1 MSESEFHEESTD
13 IREAEV
19 EDEFNPNFEA
29 LGGLIG
35 EEVYQLPPPLTP
47 HYTTPPSASGA
58 DFLHFIK
65 YLEQC
70 RIQEDARRRQEEDF
84 RRREDEQ
91 RRQEESAR
99 FTALLQRLLPVT
111 SQPDSTHSLSGNT
124 SSTSSVPTV
133 SSSSSSVIPAP
144 QKAITQNPP
153 PLQADSSF
161 QVFREWRCRSE
172 DYSIMVDLSK
182 LPREKQLIQL
192 RMCLTLEMQRI
203 LEHTL
208 DIPPNKDKTVEE
220 VLDELQDHV
229 KSLRNEA
236 LRRRELLSCKQF
248 QGESFSEFYVL
259 LKHIAEEVDVCP
271 GNSSV
276 CEETQMKMIILMGIR
291 DGELVQKL
299 ISLDATASL
308 QEVVNTCR
316 SYEVARKATSA
327 IRAPT
332 SQLRVVSTYKKQ
344 KGGGKNHSSTPPPK
358 PANPCQCCARN
369 HHSSEVCPALESNCK
384 NCGRRGHW
392 DRTPK
397 CPANAAQCRV
407 CNRVGHYDKYCKTKR
422 NDSSQGGSSSD
433 KATPSSGKSK
443 VVKKSSCR
451 RVETTFGKSP
461 KPVCVLLTYGD
472 VTSRIQMLP
481 DTGAEVS
488 VGGPQHLDLLKIPRN
503 SLKPFPTT
511 VTLTAD
517 SSAMTPALGTF
528 QATLMLGK
536 QSCSAVIQ
544 VHDGVQTPLLSYS
557 HCKELAIISSDFPKP
572 ILEVKHVKRCKGLP
586 LSATTSP
593 TEAREFLLREFKDV
607 LITKEDLKTTP
618 LQPMTGP
625 PMRIHLK
632 DGAVP
637 FAVHTPRQIPFAF
650 RDQVKEELAS
660 MVTQGIIKPAGN
672 EPSEW
677 CHPLVI
683 VAKDS
688 GVRITVDLTKLNSQ
702 VSRPTHLS
710 PTPFAAIR
718 SVNSKARYFTTADAL
733 CGYWQMALAEEDQ
746 HLTTFITP
754 DKFVVAAS
762 QVSYCGYQ
770 LSEEGIAAD
779 PGKVSAIRDFPTL
792 TNLTDLR
799 SFMGLVNQLAKF
811 TPEIA
816 ATPQPLR
823 PLMSPKRAFFWTPD
837 HDEAFRR
844 DHSNGRLCLV
854 QCGSRFLT
862 DAESRYA
869 TIELEL
875 LAVVWAMS
883 KCRLYLAGLQPFTL
897 MTDHRPLIPIL
908 NHYTLDAVENPRF
921 QCIKEKISPYLFTAV
936 WQAGKQLS
944 IPDALS
950 RAPVSQPT
958 PEDDITCA
966 DVATHVR
973 FILNVNAVIT
983 EEDSTPQDADRT
995 LQELR
1000 AAARAD
1006 SSENLSTDG
1015 DLVLYGARIVVPA
1028 ALRRRTLA
1036 RLHDSHRGVEATK
1049 RRARQTVFWPGIDSD
1064 ITSTVGA
1071 CEPCQ
1076 MLQPSLQQE
1085 PLLSD
1090 DHPTRPF
1097 ESVSV
1102 DFFIV
1107 AGKSFLV
1114 VTDRLSGWPVMVPCK
1129 GDTTASNTIR
1139 IFCCYFREVGVPL
1152 RLRTDGGPQFASKDF
1167 QDFMMRWGVHHI
1179 MSSPHHPQSNGHAE
1193 ASVKAIKHLILKTAP
1208 SGNIDCEEFD
1218 RGLLEL
1224 RNTPNFTGHSP
1235 AQIFYGRP
1243 LRTCVPAHPQ
1253 SFSEEWQAKS
1263 EDCDCR
1269 AAARAE
1275 QVKLQYD
1282 QHARPLPKLEI
1293 GQTDIEVKRKPH
1305 TSNMKWK
1312 LRENSHFHEVGVK
1325 NKPHTSIRS
1334 KNIKGTPHFYNDVEV
1349 KRKSHISIMKWKLRE
1364 YPTLC

>member
-1 MSESEFHEESTD
+1 MSESEFHEKSSD

-19 EDEFNPNFEA
+19 EEGFNPNVGA
-29 LGGLIG
+29 LDGLIG
-35 EEVYQLPPPLTP
+35 EE
-47 HYTTPPSASGA
+47 
-58 DFLHFIK
+58 
-65 YLEQC
+65 
-70 RIQEDARRRQEEDF
+70 
-84 RRREDEQ
+84 
-91 RRQEESAR
+91 
-99 FTALLQRLLPVT
+99 
-111 SQPDSTHSLSGNT
+111 
-124 SSTSSVPTV
+124 
-133 SSSSSSVIPAP
+133 
-144 QKAITQNPP
+144 
-153 PLQADSSF
+153 
-161 QVFREWRCRSE
+161 
-172 DYSIMVDLSK
+172 
-182 LPREKQLIQL
+182 
-192 RMCLTLEMQRI
+192 RI

-208 DIPPNKDKTVEE
+208 DIPPNTDKTVEE

-248 QGESFSEFYVL
+248 EGESFSDFYVR

-299 ISLDATASL
+299 ISLEATASL

-316 SYEVARKATSA
+316 SYEAARKATSA

-358 PANPCQCCARN
+358 PANPCQCCART
-369 HHSSEVCPALESNCK
+369 HHSSEICPALESSCK

-422 NDSSQGGSSSD
+422 NDSTQGGSSSD

-443 VVKKSSCR
+443 VLKKSSCR
-451 RVETTFGKSP
+451 RVETFGKSP
-461 KPVCVLLTYGD
+461 KPVSVLLTYGD

-481 DTGAEVS
+481 DTGVEVS
-488 VGGPQHLDLLKIPRN
+488 VVGPQHLDLLKIPRSN
-503 SLKPFPTT
+503 LKPFPTT

-517 SSAMTPALGTF
+517 GSAMTPALGTF

-557 HCKELAIISSDFPKP
+557 HCKELAIISPDFPKP
-572 ILEVKHVKRCKGLP
+572 ILEIKHVNRCKDLP
-586 LSATTSP
+586 LSAATSP
-593 TEAREFLLREFKDV
+593 TEAREFFLREFKDV
-607 LITKEDLKTTP
+607 LVTKEDLKTTP

-632 DGAVP
+632 DDY
-637 FAVHTPRQIPFAF
+637 FTHLQRIYEMLLRCRKF
-650 RDQVKEELAS
+650 
-660 MVTQGIIKPAGN
+660 
-672 EPSEW
+672 
-677 CHPLVI
+677 
-683 VAKDS
+683 
-688 GVRITVDLTKLNSQ
+688 RITLN
-702 VSRPTHLS
+702 R
-710 PTPFAAIR
+710 
-718 SVNSKARYFTTADAL
+718 
-733 CGYWQMALAEEDQ
+733 
-746 HLTTFITP
+746 

-762 QVSYCGYQ
+762 QVSFCGYQ

-779 PGKVSAIRDFPTL
+779 PGKVSAIRDFPTP

-799 SFMGLVNQLAKF
+799 SFMGLVNQLAEF

-816 ATPQPLR
+816 ATAQPLR
-823 PLMSPKRAFFWTPD
+823 PLMSLKRAFVWTPD
-837 HDEAFRR
+837 HDDAFRR
-844 DHSNGRLCLV
+844 VKAALVSPPVFPSFDPALPVILQTDASRLYGIGYALLQDHSNGRLRLV
-854 QCGSRFLT
+854 QCGSRFLA
-862 DAESRYA
+862 DAETRYA

-883 KCRLYLAGLQPFTL
+883 KCRLYLAGLQHFTL

-908 NHYTLDAVENPRF
+908 NHYTLDAVENPRL
-921 QCIKEKISPYLFTAV
+921 QRPKEKISPYLFTAV

-950 RAPVSQPT
+950 RAP
-958 PEDDITCA
+958 
-966 DVATHVR
+966 
-973 FILNVNAVIT
+973 
-983 EEDSTPQDADRT
+983 
-995 LQELR
+995 
-1000 AAARAD
+1000 
-1006 SSENLSTDG
+1006 
-1015 DLVLYGARIVVPA
+1015 
-1028 ALRRRTLA
+1028 
-1036 RLHDSHRGVEATK
+1036 
-1049 RRARQTVFWPGIDSD
+1049 
-1064 ITSTVGA
+1064 
-1071 CEPCQ
+1071 
-1076 MLQPSLQQE
+1076 PSLQQE
-1085 PLLSD
+1085 PLLND

-1097 ESVSV
+1097 ESVSA
-1102 DFFIV
+1102 DFFSV

-1114 VTDRLSGWPVMVPCK
+1114 VTDRLSGWPVVVPCK

-1139 IFCCYFREVGVPL
+1139 IFCRYFREVGVPL

-1179 MSSPHHPQSNGHAE
+1179 MSSPHYPQSNGHAE
-1193 ASVKAIKHLILKTAP
+1193 ASVKAIKHLILKTSP

-1224 RNTPNFTGHSP
+1224 RNTPNFTGRSP
-1235 AQIFYGRP
+1235 AQILYGRP
-1243 LRTCVPAHPQ
+1243 LRTCVPAYPQ

-1263 EDCDCR
+1263 EDCDRR

-1293 GQTDIEVKRKPH
+1293 GQTVRIQDP
-1305 TSNMKWK
+1305 TSHRWEK
-1312 LRENSHFHEVGVK
+1312 VGVVMGFGK
-1325 NKPHTSIRS
+1325 SRD
-1334 KNIKGTPHFYNDVEV
+1334 YEV
-1349 KRKSHISIMKWKLRE
+1349 RLPSG
-1364 YPTLC
+1364 

>member
-1 MSESEFHEESTD
+1 MQQPLTHIKILLHYSARGPLLSKFLTKPNNLQKGKRHR
-13 IREAEV
+13 IRE
-19 EDEFNPNFEA
+19 DIIP
-29 LGGLIG
+29 
-35 EEVYQLPPPLTP
+35 
-47 HYTTPPSASGA
+47 SGA

-111 SQPDSTHSLSGNT
+111 SQPDSTHSLSVNT
-124 SSTSSVPTV
+124 LSTSSVPTV

-153 PLQADSSF
+153 PLQADASF
-161 QVFREWRCRSE
+161 QVFREWRRRWE

-192 RMCLTLEMQRI
+192 RMCLTLETQRI

-208 DIPPNKDKTVEE
+208 DIPPNTDKTVEE

-248 QGESFSEFYVL
+248 EGESFSDFYVR

-316 SYEVARKATSA
+316 SYEAARKATSA

-358 PANPCQCCARN
+358 PATPCQCCART
-369 HHSSEVCPALESNCK
+369 HHSSEVCPALESSCK

-422 NDSSQGGSSSD
+422 NDSTQGGSSSD
-433 KATPSSGKSK
+433 KTTPSSGKSK

-451 RVETTFGKSP
+451 RVETFGKSP

-488 VGGPQHLDLLKIPRN
+488 VVGPQHLDLLKIPRSN
-503 SLKPFPTT
+503 LKPFPTT

-517 SSAMTPALGTF
+517 GSAMTPALGTF
-528 QATLMLGK
+528 QATLTLGK

-557 HCKELAIISSDFPKP
+557 HCKELAIISPDFPKP
-572 ILEVKHVKRCKGLP
+572 ILEVKHVKRCKELP

-593 TEAREFLLREFKDV
+593 TEARDFFLREFKDV
-607 LITKEDLKTTP
+607 LVTIEDLKTTP

-632 DGAVP
+632 DGAMLLRCRK
-637 FAVHTPRQIPFAF
+637 F
-650 RDQVKEELAS
+650 
-660 MVTQGIIKPAGN
+660 
-672 EPSEW
+672 
-677 CHPLVI
+677 
-683 VAKDS
+683 
-688 GVRITVDLTKLNSQ
+688 RITLN
-702 VSRPTHLS
+702 R
-710 PTPFAAIR
+710 
-718 SVNSKARYFTTADAL
+718 
-733 CGYWQMALAEEDQ
+733 
-746 HLTTFITP
+746 

-762 QVSYCGYQ
+762 QVSFCGYQ

-779 PGKVSAIRDFPTL
+779 PGKVSAIWDFPTP

-799 SFMGLVNQLAKF
+799 SFMGLVNQLAEF
-811 TPEIA
+811 TPDIA
-816 ATPQPLR
+816 ATAQPLR
-823 PLMSPKRAFFWTPD
+823 PLMSPKRAFTD
-837 HDEAFRR
+837 ASRLYGIGYALLQ
-844 DHSNGRLCLV
+844 DHSNGRLRLV

-883 KCRLYLAGLQPFTL
+883 KCRLYLAGLQHFTL

-908 NHYTLDAVENPRF
+908 NHYTLDAVENPRL
-921 QCIKEKISPYLFTAV
+921 QRLKEKISPYLFTAV

-950 RAPVSQPT
+950 QAPVSQPT
-958 PEDDITCA
+958 PEDDTTCA

-973 FILNVNAVIT
+973 YIVNVNAVIA

-1049 RRARQTVFWPGIDSD
+1049 RRARQTVFWPGINSD
-1064 ITSTVGA
+1064 ITSTVRA
-1071 CEPCQ
+1071 CESCQ

-1085 PLLSD
+1085 PLLND

-1097 ESVSV
+1097 ESVSA
-1102 DFFIV
+1102 DFFSV

-1114 VTDRLSGWPVMVPCK
+1114 VTDRLSGWPVVVPCK

-1139 IFCCYFREVGVPL
+1139 IFCRYFREVGVPL

-1179 MSSPHHPQSNGHAE
+1179 MSSPHYPQSNGHAE
-1193 ASVKAIKHLILKTAP
+1193 ASVKAIKHLILRTSP

-1224 RNTPNFTGHSP
+1224 RNTPNFTGRSP
-1235 AQIFYGRP
+1235 AQILYGRP

-1263 EDCDCR
+1263 EDCDRR

-1293 GQTDIEVKRKPH
+1293 GQTVRIQDPTSHRWEKVGGIMGFGKSRDYEVRLPSGRVWWRNRRFLRPVPTPGVDPLPHLPVAPCTDIERSLV
-1305 TSNMKWK
+1305 SNPQVFP
-1312 LRENSHFHEVGVK
+1312 R
-1325 NKPHTSIRS
+1325 RS
-1334 KNIKGTPHFYNDVEV
+1334 QRLI
-1349 KRKSHISIMKWKLRE
+1349 RKSSLENGTTSARGEGGVDI
-1364 YPTLC
+1364 